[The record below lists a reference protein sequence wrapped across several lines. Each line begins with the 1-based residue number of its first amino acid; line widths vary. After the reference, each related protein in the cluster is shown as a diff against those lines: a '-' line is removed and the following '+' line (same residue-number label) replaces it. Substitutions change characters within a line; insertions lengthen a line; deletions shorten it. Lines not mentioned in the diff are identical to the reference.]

1 MVSSSATE
9 SPKPKGEEYVLKF
22 VLCGDASVGK
32 SQLVMRFSRDEFS
45 QDSPQTIGME
55 FATRE
60 LAYYEHA
67 RLKAQIWD
75 TAGQERFHR
84 CVMLQV
90 FAESHHEQQASELV
104 N

>member
-1 MVSSSATE
+1 MRLASFHVRSVSVAA
-9 SPKPKGEEYVLKF
+9 V
-22 VLCGDASVGK
+22 VLCGDAAVGK
-32 SQLVMRFSRDEFS
+32 SQLVMRCSRDEFS

-60 LAYYEHA
+60 LMYYGNA

-84 CVMLQV
+84 CAAGLCVLHCV
-90 FAESHHEQQASELV
+90 SALHRSGH
-104 N
+104 